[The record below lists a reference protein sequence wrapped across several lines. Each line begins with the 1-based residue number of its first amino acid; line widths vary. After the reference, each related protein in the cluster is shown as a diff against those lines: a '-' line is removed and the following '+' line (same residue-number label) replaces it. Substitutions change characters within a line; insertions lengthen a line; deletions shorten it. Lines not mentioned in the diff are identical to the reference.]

1 MSGYS
6 SIPEVEVVAST
17 RRRWTEAEK
26 RAILDEAAQ
35 KARAVSEV
43 ARRHGLTPGLLFRW
57 RRELK
62 NSVKKAAPEPGFV
75 ALALPAPPSA
85 STKPTAPSRRV
96 GDDRIEIVLACGHR
110 LIVGKDVDVS
120 ALWRIVDVLERRPV
134 SRSPQGEG

>member
-1 MSGYS
+1 MPMSGYS

-35 KARAVSEV
+35 KARAVS
-43 ARRHGLTPGLLFRW
+43 
-57 RRELK
+57 
-62 NSVKKAAPEPGFV
+62 
-75 ALALPAPPSA
+75 
-85 STKPTAPSRRV
+85 
-96 GDDRIEIVLACGHR
+96 DRIEIVLACGHR